1 MSRLVSARFLFWCDS
16 SMGVLGQVAPPKPLG
31 QEIRVALTSMLLMKR
46 QWFTQRRAFLLSM
59 RWNVGPPLN
68 SLPVRTRGGVCIR
81 GRFHTAKWPNP
92 AGCIEEKPLEEI
104 SF

>member
-1 MSRLVSARFLFWCDS
+1 
-16 SMGVLGQVAPPKPLG
+16 MGVLGQVAPPKPLG

-68 SLPVRTRGGVCIR
+68 SLPVRTRGGVS
-81 GRFHTAKWPNP
+81 ASE
-92 AGCIEEKPLEEI
+92 AGFIQLSGLTLLAALKKNH
-104 SF
+104 